1 MSDEQEY
8 ITITQV
14 AAEMGWNKATVYDW
28 IKTLE
33 IEKHRFLRNKNT
45 YIHVTDVQRLKEI
58 KEKPWTAGPNTAK
71 RDRNIA
77 EKAEKAKKQS
87 IPPKAMDDT
96 KTTVKP
102 QKATTTRK
110 DKPKKEEVPT
120 QLELLDGT
128 TEPVPEGA
136 VFHYEFARKFAL
148 NERTVRDWV
157 DKHEI
162 EAMIGKNPNR
172 PKQKYRL
179 LTLTQQYKAVQ
190 WLQERKPEMFTRPQE
205 EEQL

>member
-8 ITITQV
+8 ITITQ
-14 AAEMGWNKATVYDW
+14 AASELGWNKATVYDW
-28 IKTLE
+28 MKTLGME
-33 IEKHRFLRNKNT
+33 RHKFLRNKNS
-45 YIHVTDVQRLKEI
+45 YIHIRDFERIKEV

-71 RDRNIA
+71 RDRNAA
-77 EKAEKAKKQS
+77 EKVKKQPVPS
-87 IPPKAMDDT
+87 KTMDDT
-96 KTTVKP
+96 KATPKP
-102 QKATTTRK
+102 QKATTTQK
-110 DKPKKEEVPT
+110 DKPREEVPT

-128 TEPVPEGA
+128 IEPVPEGT

-179 LTLTQQYKAVQ
+179 LTISMQYKATQ
-190 WLQERKPEMFTRPQE
+190 WLEKKKPEMFIPIQE
-205 EEQL
+205 ENE